1 MCVLDYLFSLI
12 WYSSPE
18 HSVCSSYM
26 GLSSVIHID
35 RSSSWPYGL
44 CTSSFCVECPHF
56 VWFLPTCLQFNC
68 HPLREISLTFR
79 SQIYSYSTR
88 SLSLPTLI
96 IILLFNKSLQS
107 AQYVSGTIL
116 GTWDITVNK
125 TKSLSSWSFYSD
137 KRKKAINKHIT
148 V

>member
-1 MCVLDYLFSLI
+1 MCSWLSLQPYLVLLSWTFCVLQLRPVFCYSYWSFLFL
-12 WYSSPE
+12 
-18 HSVCSSYM
+18 
-26 GLSSVIHID
+26 
-35 RSSSWPYGL
+35 PYGL

-56 VWFLPTCLQFNC
+56 VWLLPTCLQFNC
-68 HPLREISLTFR
+68 HPLREISLTFL

-96 IILLFNKSLQS
+96 IILPFNKSLQS

-148 V
+148 M

>member
-1 MCVLDYLFSLI
+1 MCSWLSLQPYLVLLSWTFCVLQLHGPVFCYSYWSFLFL
-12 WYSSPE
+12 
-18 HSVCSSYM
+18 
-26 GLSSVIHID
+26 
-35 RSSSWPYGL
+35 PYGL

-68 HPLREISLTFR
+68 HPLREISLTFLN
-79 SQIYSYSTR
+79 QVYSYSTR

-96 IILLFNKSLQS
+96 IILPFSKSLPS